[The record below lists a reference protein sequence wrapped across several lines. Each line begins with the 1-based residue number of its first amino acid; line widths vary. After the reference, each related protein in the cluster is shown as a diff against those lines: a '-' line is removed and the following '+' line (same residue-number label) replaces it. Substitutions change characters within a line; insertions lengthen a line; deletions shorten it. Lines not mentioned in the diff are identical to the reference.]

1 MQRLPYL
8 DWDAVAGFG
17 RRAVHPGPDLTAA
30 EVAAVVATLHD
41 AAGRAPLHVAEVSGL
56 SRPAEATTL
65 VVDRA
70 TWIAAMAGSARTML
84 TSLGAPQAPSGPLD
98 GLSGR
103 ALGAQLGG
111 LLALV
116 GTRILGQFDPFM
128 PASAPGRLLLVAPNI
143 VSVERTL
150 GVLPAD
156 FRLWVCLHEETHRF
170 QFGEAPWL
178 PGLLLDLTR
187 DLLEAEDAEDEPD
200 AEPAPEPAPATA
212 PGRPRS
218 LVDLTH
224 NPVQKRVFDTVTAV
238 MSLLEGHAD
247 VMMDRVGTDVVP
259 TLPAIRTAFEAHR
272 DRGGVARLLS
282 RLLGLDLKRAQYR
295 DGAAFCRAVL
305 ARADLDV
312 LNLAFTAPEAMPTL
326 VELHD
331 PDRWLRRVAP

>member
-8 DWDAVAGFG
+8 DWDAVADFG
-17 RRAVHPGPDLTAA
+17 RRAVHPGPDLTPA
-30 EVAAVVATLHD
+30 EVADVVASLHA
-41 AAGRAPLHVAEVSGL
+41 AAGRAPGHVAEVTGL

-70 TWIAAMAGSARTML
+70 TWIAGMAGSARTML
-84 TSLGAPQAPSGPLD
+84 TRLGAPQTPSGAVARL
-98 GLSGR
+98 GGQL
-103 ALGAQLGG
+103 LGAQLGG
-111 LLALV
+111 LFALV
-116 GTRILGQFDPFM
+116 GTRILGQFDPFTAD
-128 PASAPGRLLLVAPNI
+128 PAPGRLLLVAPNV

-150 GVLPAD
+150 GVRSED

-178 PGLLLDLTR
+178 PELLLDLMR
-187 DLLEAEDAEDEPD
+187 ELLDAEDADDD
-200 AEPAPEPAPATA
+200 ARPGPEPE
-212 PGRPRS
+212 PGPTGAARPHS

-224 NPVQKRVFDTVTAV
+224 NPAQKRVFDTVTAV

-247 VMMDRVGTDVVP
+247 VMMDRVGTAVVP

-272 DRGGVARLLS
+272 DRGGVAKLLS

-295 DGAAFCRAVL
+295 DGAAFCRGVL
-305 ARADLDV
+305 AEADLGV
-312 LNLAFTAPEAMPTL
+312 LNLAFSSPDALPTL

-331 PDRWLRRVAP
+331 PHRWLQRVAP